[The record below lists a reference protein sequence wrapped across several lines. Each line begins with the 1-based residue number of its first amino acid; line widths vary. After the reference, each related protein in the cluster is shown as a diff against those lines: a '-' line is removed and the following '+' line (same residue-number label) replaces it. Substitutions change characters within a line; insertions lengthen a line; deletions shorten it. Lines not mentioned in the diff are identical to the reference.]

1 MIQGFRHKGLKLFF
15 EKDDPSKLQPHHFEK
30 IRRILYRLD
39 EAETIDDM
47 NVVVHMKRGMRPPH
61 PGSMIRDMIEGIKE
75 ETGQDLTIKKI
86 AIGLGVTPKTLS
98 NIINEHQGI
107 SSEMA
112 IRLSEAFGSKP
123 DFWLKLQRDYELW
136 HAEKKVNRAIIQHF
150 LPLPQMLTSAFLP

>member
-1 MIQGFRHKGLKLFF
+1 
-15 EKDDPSKLQPHHFEK
+15 
-30 IRRILYRLD
+30 
-39 EAETIDDM
+39 
-47 NVVVHMKRGMRPPH
+47 MKRGMRPPH
-61 PGSMIRDMIEGIKE
+61 PGSMIRDIIEGIKE

-112 IRLSEAFGSKP
+112 VRLSEAFGSKP

-136 HAEKKVNRAIIQHF
+136 HAEKRVNRAVIQHF
-150 LPLPQMLTSAFLP
+150 LPLSQTLLPAGALVQPV